1 MSEHISRFQ
10 NQVVLITGAAGAIGR
25 AAAERFL
32 SEGARLALID
42 KDVTKLQDIIQ
53 DLRKQV
59 KITAP
64 SDKDNRVM
72 PFAVDVTDNDAV
84 QRAINQIIEH
94 FGRIDILCNNAGIS
108 GNVQPIHQLSI
119 SDWHAV
125 MDVNLNGMF
134 YVLRATLSHM
144 FDAKV
149 QGSIVNMGSSM
160 AGFDVLAGGAAYAAS
175 KHAVIGLT
183 RVAALDAAAYG
194 VRVNAICP
202 GVIET
207 KLGVPAEDE
216 GAYQEGI
223 ERFAN
228 RIPLRRIGQPED
240 VAAAVAF
247 LASDDARHVTGADWL
262 LDGGQTLQS
271 WANAPNSDRFPKFI

>member
-1 MSEHISRFQ
+1 MRFN
-10 NQVVLITGAAGAIGR
+10 NQIVVITGAAGAIGR
-25 AAAERFL
+25 ATAERFL
-32 SEGARLALID
+32 NEGAHLALID
-42 KDVTKLQDIIQ
+42 KDAEKVHCLSQ
-53 DLRKQV
+53 DLGKQI
-59 KITAP
+59 KKTNP
-64 SDKDNRVM
+64 SCQDNQIM
-72 PFAVDVTDNDAV
+72 PLAVDVTDKDAV
-84 QRAINQIIEH
+84 QCAIDQIIEQ
-94 FGRIDILCNNAGIS
+94 FGRIDVLFNNAGIS
-108 GNVQPIHQLSI
+108 GNVQPIHELSMAE
-119 SDWHAV
+119 WHAV

-134 YVLRATLSHM
+134 YVLRATLSYM
-144 FDAKV
+144 VDAKV

-194 VRVNAICP
+194 IRVNAICP

-216 GAYQEGI
+216 EAYQDGVD
-223 ERFAN
+223 RFAK
-228 RIPLRRIGQPED
+228 RIPLRRIGKPED

-247 LASDDARHVTGADWL
+247 LASYDARHVTGADWL

-271 WANAPNSDRFPKFI
+271 WANAPESDRFPKFI

>member
-10 NQVVLITGAAGAIGR
+10 NQIVLITGAAGAIGR

-72 PFAVDVTDNDAV
+72 PFALDVTDNDAV

-94 FGRIDILCNNAGIS
+94 FGRIDILLNNAGIS

-119 SDWHAV
+119 TDWHAV

-134 YVLRATLSHM
+134 YVLRATLSYM
-144 FDAKV
+144 VDAKV

-194 VRVNAICP
+194 IRVNAICP

-216 GAYQEGI
+216 RAYQEGI